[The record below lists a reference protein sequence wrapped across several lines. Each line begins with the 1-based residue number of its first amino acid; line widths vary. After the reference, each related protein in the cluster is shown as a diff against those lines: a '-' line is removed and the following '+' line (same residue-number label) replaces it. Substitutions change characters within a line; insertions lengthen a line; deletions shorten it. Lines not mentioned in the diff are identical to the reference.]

1 MQRRHL
7 FAIGVAVAV
16 AACHDAATAPT
27 ALTADP
33 QPTLQRA
40 APPRG
45 TGLVIHNVTST
56 PIPLLGNAVFNG
68 DLIITQLALT
78 QVGGL
83 QVSGTLIG
91 TITGVGQT
99 INQNFTTDILL
110 SSNGSGSSCSVV
122 TVDLSPINVNVAGKI
137 VSVDLTQAAATVGAQ
152 GPLGN
157 LLCALTS
164 LLNSG
169 AGGVVS
175 ALLRVINA
183 ILSGGLPTP

>member
-7 FAIGVAVAV
+7 FVLGVAVAI
-16 AACHDAATAPT
+16 AACHDAATAPK
-27 ALTADP
+27 ALKADP
-33 QPTLQRA
+33 EPTFQQQ
-40 APPRG
+40 G

-56 PIPLLGNAVFNG
+56 PIPALGNLVFNG
-68 DLIITQLALT
+68 DLVITRLVLT
-78 QVGGL
+78 QAGGL
-83 QVSGTLIG
+83 QVNGTLIG
-91 TITGVGQT
+91 TITGVNQT
-99 INQNFTTDILL
+99 LINQNFTTDVLL

-122 TVDLSPINVNVAGKI
+122 TVDLSPINVNVGTQVVAI
-137 VSVDLTQAAATVGAQ
+137 DLTRAAATVGAQ

-164 LLNSG
+164 LLNST

>member
-7 FAIGVAVAV
+7 FVLGVAVAI
-16 AACHDAATAPT
+16 AACHDAATAPK
-27 ALTADP
+27 ALKPDP
-33 QPTLQRA
+33 EPTFQQQ
-40 APPRG
+40 G

-56 PIPLLGNAVFNG
+56 PIPALGNLVFNG
-68 DLIITQLALT
+68 DLVITQLVLAPL
-78 QVGGL
+78 GGL
-83 QVSGTLIG
+83 QVNGTLIG
-91 TITGVGQT
+91 TITVLNQA
-99 INQNFTTDILL
+99 INQNFTTDVLL

-122 TVDLSPINVNVAGKI
+122 TVDLSPINVNVGTQVVAI
-137 VSVDLTQAAATVGAQ
+137 DLTRAAATVGAQ

-164 LLNSG
+164 LLNST

-183 ILSGGLPTP
+183 ILSGGVPTP